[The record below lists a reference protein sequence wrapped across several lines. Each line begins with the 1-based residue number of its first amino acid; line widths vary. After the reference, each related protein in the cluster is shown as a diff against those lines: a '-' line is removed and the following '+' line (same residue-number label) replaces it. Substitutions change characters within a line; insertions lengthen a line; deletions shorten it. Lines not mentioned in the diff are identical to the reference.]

1 MTANNSKSYITYLN
15 KLVDQCDK
23 THHHSINKKPFNAD
37 YSALTEKIE
46 TNPKAPKFKKN
57 DRVRITKY
65 KNIFSEGYT
74 ENWSREIFIFI
85 INSFLETNPW
95 TCKIKDLNG
104 EKLIGNFYEKIVV
117 EYIINELLS
126 RTRHSC
132 ER

>member
-23 THHHSINKKPFNAD
+23 THHSINKKPFNAD
-37 YSALTEKIE
+37 YSALTEKLE

-74 ENWSREIFIFI
+74 ENWSRKIFI
-85 INSFLETNPW
+85 IESDFKSNPW
-95 TCKIKDLNG
+95 T
-104 EKLIGNFYEKIVV
+104 
-117 EYIINELLS
+117 
-126 RTRHSC
+126 
-132 ER
+132 